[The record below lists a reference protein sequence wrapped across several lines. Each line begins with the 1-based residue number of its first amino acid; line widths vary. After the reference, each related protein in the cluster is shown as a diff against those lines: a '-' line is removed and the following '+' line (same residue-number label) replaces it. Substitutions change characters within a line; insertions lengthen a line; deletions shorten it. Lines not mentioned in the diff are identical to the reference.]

1 MVDLLW
7 LAVVFLI
14 IAVVAYALGGRGLA
28 WFTADIAKFL
38 VWLFIVLFVITLIAR
53 FLF

>member
-14 IAVVAYALGGRGLA
+14 IAVVAYIVGARGLA
-28 WFTADIAKFL
+28 WFTADIAKF
-38 VWLFIVLFVITLIAR
+38 IVLVFVVLFLVTL
-53 FLF
+53 LFRILF